1 MALEIERKFLPRSE
15 AWRDQ
20 VERSTE
26 IRQGYLAQ
34 DAQRAIRVRISGQR
48 AHLNI
53 KANIDGVHRHEFEY
67 EIPLADAEALFR
79 EVAQGPVI
87 HKIRHTLHLDGHLWE
102 IDEFLG
108 ENAPLV
114 VAEIELS
121 HADEPFTRPDWL
133 GEEVSR
139 DSRYFNSQLAL
150 RPYSRW

>member
-15 AWRDQ
+15 AWRQQ

-34 DAQRAIRVRISGQR
+34 DVQSAIRVRISGER

-79 EVAQGPVI
+79 DMVRGPVI
-87 HKIRHTLHLDGHLWE
+87 HKIRHELTVDGHLWE